1 MDKLPNTLWAF
12 FWHFIRKQWFLFAL
26 IQLFAFGWSL
36 DHTLWPYI
44 FMRVIDAITN
54 MPADRSM
61 MWQILMPTLW
71 MWAGLWVGLEFL
83 FRMSGFLMAKALPKM
98 ETDVRMSMFD
108 YVQHHSFR
116 YFNDNLAGVL
126 ANKISDMV
134 KGITNLFQLLSGI
147 FFPVVLAVLIA
158 LGSFLIIQPF
168 FALIL
173 FVWVLV
179 HLSICLYFSKGCSDY
194 ANIHAEA
201 KSRLSGSIVDSFT
214 NHVTFRLFGRQG
226 QEYRHLLFY
235 QNQERERQEK
245 SLFYIEK
252 MKFML
257 GLASFL
263 GPGIA
268 LTWFMLYAW
277 QQEMITTGEVVF
289 IFNITWNITMM
300 VWIVGLEF
308 PKLFKEIGVCKQ
320 ALTILQDKHDIIDA
334 ANAVPLQIKE
344 GEIIFDHVS
353 FRYNK
358 KTKIF
363 DGHTVVIK
371 AGEKV
376 GLVGFSGSGKTTFV
390 NLILRH
396 YDLEKGK
403 ILIDDQD
410 ISKVTQKSLR
420 RQIALI
426 PQDPSLF
433 HRTVIENLRY
443 GRPNATDKE
452 VFEASKKAHCHEF
465 ILKLPEGYQTVVGE
479 RGAKLSGGQRQRI
492 AIARAILKNAPILIL
507 DEATSALDSVT
518 EKCIQESLTGLML
531 GRTALVVAHR
541 LSTLSG
547 MDRILVFQDGKI
559 VEEGTH
565 NDLLEEEG
573 FYAEL
578 WRMQA
583 GGFLPEGY

>member
-1 MDKLPNTLWAF
+1 
-12 FWHFIRKQWFLFAL
+12 
-26 IQLFAFGWSL
+26 
-36 DHTLWPYI
+36 
-44 FMRVIDAITN
+44 MRVIDAITN

-61 MWQILMPTLW
+61 MWQVLTPTLW
-71 MWAGLWVGLEFL
+71 MWVILWIGLEFS
-83 FRMSGFLMAKALPKM
+83 FRMSGILMAKAIPKM
-98 ETDVRMSMFD
+98 EADVRMSMFD
-108 YVQHHSFR
+108 YVQHHSYR
-116 YFNDNLAGVL
+116 YFNDNLAGAL

-134 KGITNLFQLLSGI
+134 KGITNVFQLLSGL
-147 FFPVVLAVLIA
+147 FFPVLLAVLIA
-158 LGSFLIIQPF
+158 FFSFLLIQPF

-173 FVWVLV
+173 FVWVLA
-179 HLSICLYFSKGCSDY
+179 HLSICLYFSNGCSDY

-226 QEYRHLLFY
+226 LEYRHLLSL
-235 QNQERERQEK
+235 QNKEIVKQEK
-245 SLFYIEK
+245 TLFYIEK
-252 MKFML
+252 MKLAL
-257 GLASFL
+257 GIASFL
-263 GPGIA
+263 GPGVAI
-268 LTWFMLYAW
+268 TWFMLYAW
-277 QQEMITTGEVVF
+277 QQEIITTGEVVF

-300 VWIVGLEF
+300 VWIAGLEF
-308 PKLFKEIGVCKQ
+308 PKLFKEIGVCRQ
-320 ALTILQDKHDIIDA
+320 ALTILQDKHDIVDA
-334 ANAVPLQIKE
+334 TNAVPLALTH

-363 DGHTVVIK
+363 DGHTVVIQ

-396 YDLEKGK
+396 YDLEQGK
-403 ILIDDQD
+403 ILIDGQD

-433 HRTVIENLRY
+433 HRTVMENLRY
-443 GRPNATDKE
+443 GLPSATDEE
-452 VFEASKKAHCHEF
+452 VYEASKKAHCHEF
-465 ILKLPEGYQTVVGE
+465 ILRLEKGYDTVVGE

-518 EKCIQESLTGLML
+518 EKYIQESLTGLMQ

-559 VEEGTH
+559 IEEGSH
-565 NDLLEEEG
+565 EDLLEEDG
-573 FYAEL
+573 YYAEL

-583 GGFLPEGY
+583 GGFLPDS